1 MAKAGSKGKGLSTAE
16 QIYQDRS
23 QRARQLRNN
32 GKKIVGYFCAYTPVE
47 MLTAA
52 GLVPHRIMGNPREPV
67 VRADIYL
74 ESIVCSFVRSCFD
87 VALRGGYDF
96 LDGFV
101 ACHACDNIG
110 KIYNIWR
117 HNFKPS
123 FSYFVNVPNTTSPAS
138 LKFFRAELGTF
149 RERLETFAGNK
160 LTEHRLVEAIKLH
173 NENRVLMR
181 EIYALRKPDPPLLSA
196 VEMNK
201 VLVASQSIPVEES
214 NEFLLGVIRDVRKRH
229 NGPTRKL
236 VRLMLVG
243 SEIDD
248 SPLFG
253 LVEDSGANIVVD
265 DACVGTRIYWHDVK
279 TEGDPLDNLAT
290 RYLEQ
295 VKCPRTVR
303 RQTRSREEDLGNRFG
318 HILSMAREF
327 GVNGVILYVLRYCD
341 NFGFDVPDL
350 KSYLEKAGL
359 RVLHIE
365 DDYLISS
372 ARLKTRVEAFIEMIG

>member
-1 MAKAGSKGKGLSTAE
+1 MAKAELESQGLSEAE
-16 QIYQDRS
+16 QISQARS
-23 QRARQLRNN
+23 QRARQLKDR

-52 GLVPHRIMGNPREPV
+52 GLVPYRIMGNPREPA
-67 VRADIYL
+67 VRVDSYL
-74 ESIVCSFVRSCFD
+74 ESIMCSFVRSCFD
-87 VALRGGYDF
+87 VAIRGGYDF
-96 LDGFV
+96 WDGFV

-117 HNFKPS
+117 HNLKPS
-123 FSYFVNVPNTTSPAS
+123 FSYFINVPNTTSPAS
-138 LKFFRAELGTF
+138 LKFFQAELATF
-149 RERLETFAGNK
+149 LGRLETLSGSK
-160 LTEHRLVEAIKLH
+160 LTEQHLIEAIKLH
-173 NENRVLMR
+173 NENRALMR
-181 EIYALRKPDPPLLSA
+181 EIYTLRKPDPPLLSA

-214 NEFLLGVIRDVRKRH
+214 NELLRGVILDLRKRH
-229 NGPTRKL
+229 DRPTRKPA
-236 VRLMLVG
+236 RLMLVG

-265 DACVGTRIYWHDVK
+265 DACIGTRVYWHDVK
-279 TEGDPLDNLAT
+279 TEGDPLNNLAA
-290 RYLEQ
+290 RYLEK

-303 RQTRSREEDLGNRFG
+303 QLTRNREGDLENKFG
-318 HILSMAREF
+318 HIQEMAREF
-327 GVNGVILYVLRYCD
+327 GVNGVILYILRYCD

-359 RVLHIE
+359 KVLHIE
-365 DDYLISS
+365 DEYLISS
-372 ARLKTRVEAFIEMIG
+372 ARLKTRVEAFIEMID

>member
-1 MAKAGSKGKGLSTAE
+1 MAKAMSEVQGLSTAE
-16 QIYQDRS
+16 QISQARS
-23 QRARQLRNN
+23 QRARQLRDR

-52 GLVPHRIMGNPREPV
+52 GLVPYRIMGNPREPAV
-67 VRADIYL
+67 HADSYL
-74 ESIVCSFVRSCFD
+74 ESIMCSFVRSCFD

-123 FSYFVNVPNTTSPAS
+123 FSCFVNVPNTTSPAS
-138 LKFFRAELGTF
+138 LKFFRAELATF
-149 RERLETFAGNK
+149 LGRLETFSGSK
-160 LTEHRLVEAIKLH
+160 LTEQRLIEAIKLH
-173 NENRVLMR
+173 NENRSLMR

-214 NEFLLGVIRDVRKRH
+214 NELLHSVIRDVGKRR

-236 VRLMLVG
+236 ARLMLVG

-253 LVEDSGANIVVD
+253 LIEDSGANIVVD
-265 DACVGTRIYWHDVK
+265 DACVGTRIYWHDVE
-279 TEGDPLDNLAT
+279 TEGDPLNNLAI
-290 RYLEQ
+290 RYLEK

-303 RQTRSREEDLGNRFG
+303 QRTRNREEDLENKFG
-318 HILSMAREF
+318 HILGMAREF
-327 GVNGVILYVLRYCD
+327 SVNGVVLYVLRYCD

-350 KSYLEKAGL
+350 RSYLEKAGL
-359 RVLHIE
+359 KVLHIE
-365 DDYLISS
+365 DEYLISS
-372 ARLKTRVEAFIEMIG
+372 ARLKTRVEAFIEMID